1 MVRAG
6 VMILRFQVCL
16 WLTYDSTRR
25 ADVAWR
31 SEIVHLSE
39 PDRTHII
46 QSFVYKGLYYFVKAS
61 KGTVSFFVWSGS
73 ESVSLT

>member
-6 VMILRFQVCL
+6 VMILSLQDSL

-25 ADVAWR
+25 SDVAWR

-39 PDRTHII
+39 PDRNHII
-46 QSFVYKGLYYFVKAS
+46 QSSVYKGLYYLVKAS
-61 KGTVSFFVWSGS
+61 QGKVSFLVWSGS
-73 ESVSLT
+73 ELISLT